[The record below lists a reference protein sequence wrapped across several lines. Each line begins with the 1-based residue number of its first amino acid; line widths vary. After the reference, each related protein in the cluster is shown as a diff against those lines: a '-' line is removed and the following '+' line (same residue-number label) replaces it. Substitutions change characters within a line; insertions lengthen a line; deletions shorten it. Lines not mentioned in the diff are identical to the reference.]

1 MPHTAPAPSLLSRWR
16 LPALGIAIAAIV
28 VGPFLIMRSAISEAD
43 FATEKV
49 LHTREVESLMQTV
62 NADARSLE
70 AAAMT
75 RVRGIDS
82 PLLRQRI
89 DEANARILP
98 DVDEVLQLTRDNP
111 EQQARLG
118 ALRSNL
124 EQRLARIAEVTRAA
138 ESATDD
144 QIDNMVVLNPIQR
157 LIMDIVA
164 DEQRLLG
171 ERAARA
177 ARADR
182 NADIASW
189 TAMLVQLGLLLS
201 ATYFAVRQQSGRLV
215 AEGLAARASNRSAL
229 VLDSVREPIVLID
242 RDQRVV
248 MHNAAFAELYGIGD
262 EIRGERLA
270 EVGEGAWDHAET
282 LRRLHDVLARDREL
296 WDHRLNQSTVDGIER
311 TMLLNA
317 RRMPL
322 PDREDAVVLVTA
334 SDVTAQTISERQIRE
349 LNQQLEGKVEQ
360 VSDVNRELEAFSYSV
375 SHDLRAP
382 LRHIAGFADK
392 LGRHLGT
399 DVDEKTTHYLGVIGS
414 SARRM
419 SALIDD
425 LLVYSRLGRSALRLQ
440 SVDLQSLVADTRAML
455 DSNAASEHPGH
466 RIEWTIT
473 PLPIIVGDENM
484 LRQVWLNLLGNAVK
498 YSTGSEPAQIEV
510 DCRRGADG
518 GYQFSVRD
526 NGAGFDMQYAGKLFG
541 VFQRLHSATEF
552 PGTGVGLASVR
563 RVLGRHG
570 GRIWAEAEPGKG
582 ATFHFTLPASVAEA
596 GASSTPGHSLT

>member
-1 MPHTAPAPSLLSRWR
+1 MPHAAPAPSLLSRWR
-16 LPALGIAIAAIV
+16 LPILGLAIVAIV
-28 VGPFLIMRSAISEAD
+28 VGPFLIMRSAISEAE
-43 FATEKV
+43 AAQQ
-49 LHTREVESLMQTV
+49 EVEHTLQVDAMLQTV
-62 NADARSLE
+62 AADARSLE

-75 RVRGIDS
+75 RARGIDS
-82 PLLRQRI
+82 PLLRERI
-89 DEANARILP
+89 TEGRTRILP
-98 DVDEVLQLTRDNP
+98 TVDAVLELTRDNP

-124 EQRLARIAEVTRAA
+124 DQRLARIDSVINAA
-138 ESATDD
+138 DSATDD
-144 QIDNMVVLNPIQR
+144 ELDQMVLLNPIQR
-157 LIMDIVA
+157 LIMDTVRE
-164 DEQRLLG
+164 EQRLLAKRS
-171 ERAARA
+171 ERAHRA
-177 ARADR
+177 SR
-182 NADIASW
+182 NADVASW
-189 TAMLVQLGLLLS
+189 AAMIVQLALLLS
-201 ATYFAVRQQSGRLV
+201 ATYFAVRQQSGRRD
-215 AEGLAARASNRSAL
+215 AETLAMRASNRAAV

-242 RDQRVV
+242 GTQRVV
-248 MHNAAFAELYGIGD
+248 MHNAAFAELYGIGE
-262 EIRGERLA
+262 EIRGQKLDD
-270 EVGEGAWDHAET
+270 VGEGAWDSPET

-296 WDHRLNQSTVDGIER
+296 WDYRLSQSTVDGIER

-334 SDVTAQTISERQIRE
+334 SDVTAQSISERQIRE

-392 LGRHLGT
+392 LGRHLG
-399 DVDEKTTHYLGVIGS
+399 DEVDEKTTHYLGVIGG

-440 SVDLQSLVADTRAML
+440 SVDLQSIVADTRAML
-455 DSNAASEHPGH
+455 DSNAGAEHPEH
-466 RIEWTIT
+466 RIEWHIT
-473 PLPIIVGDENM
+473 PLPIVVGDENM

-498 YSTGSEPAQIEV
+498 YSTGSEPARIEV
-510 DCRRGADG
+510 DCRRADEG
-518 GYQFSVRD
+518 GYEFTVRD

-541 VFQRLHSATEF
+541 VFQRLHSASEF

-582 ATFHFTLPASVAEA
+582 AAFHFTLPASMSEA
-596 GASSTPGHSLT
+596 GSTPSSGH